1 MKTNDIKKGMVV
13 ELNNGWFG
21 IMADNMRGNTRM
33 VDVNGLYREIGSVYS
48 HDIIRA
54 WKTNLKLGSGIDA
67 TTGFKLLSYDDSFK
81 VEHTPKQL
89 ELKGFVASNY

>member
-21 IMADNMRGNTRM
+21 IMADNMKGNTRM

-67 TTGFKLLSYDDSFK
+67 TSPSFKLLSYDDSFK
-81 VEHTPKQL
+81 VEHNKKQL
-89 ELKGFVASNY
+89 ELKAIVASY